1 MIPDFKIRIQEL
13 LTSSLETVIS
23 GERPSM
29 FHIHVE
35 RMIEK
40 DIETVFEALSDHAS
54 YDQFAGV
61 DKSILA
67 EEGHAER
74 NGEGALRII
83 GAGPLELHERITDFE
98 RPVRMHYRIEKS
110 SPFRLDHRRGE
121 ITLQRSGK
129 GRTRVV
135 WISTGHIRLPL
146 AGPVLD
152 KLAQKQF
159 SKAFASVLQ
168 AIDRR

>member
-1 MIPDFKIRIQEL
+1 
-13 LTSSLETVIS
+13 
-23 GERPSM
+23 M
-29 FHIHVE
+29 FHIYVE

-61 DKSILA
+61 DRSVLV

-83 GAGPLELHERITDFE
+83 GAGPLELHERITGFE
-98 RPVRMHYRIEKS
+98 RPVRMHYRIEKF
-110 SPFRLDHRRGE
+110 SPFPLDHRRGE

-129 GRTRVV
+129 GKTRVV
-135 WISTGHIRLPL
+135 WISSGHIKLPL
-146 AGPVLD
+146 AGHVLD
-152 KLAQKQF
+152 RLAQKQF
-159 SKAFASVLQ
+159 SKVFDAVLQ
-168 AIDRR
+168 AIGRR

>member
-1 MIPDFKIRIQEL
+1 
-13 LTSSLETVIS
+13 
-23 GERPSM
+23 M
-29 FHIHVE
+29 FHIYVE
-35 RMIEK
+35 RMIGK

-61 DKSILA
+61 DRSVLV
-67 EEGHAER
+67 EEGDAER

-83 GAGPLELHERITDFE
+83 GAGPLQLHERITDFE

-110 SPFRLDHRRGE
+110 SPFPLDHRRGE

-129 GRTRVV
+129 GKTRVV
-135 WISTGHIRLPL
+135 WISSGHIKLPL
-146 AGPVLD
+146 AGHVLD
-152 KLAQKQF
+152 RLAQKQF
-159 SKAFASVLQ
+159 SKAFDAVLQ